1 MGKLDGRLAL
11 VTGASR
17 GIGEHCA
24 RSLAAQGARVAV
36 AARSESDLA
45 RIAGDLPNDPVV
57 LTSDL
62 AESGAG
68 VELAAAA
75 VEALG
80 GVDILVNNAGVSEIK
95 GQDEMVMRLNYHA
108 PLETTKALVRQMSER
123 GNGSVI
129 HMSSVAGATGV
140 AELPTYGATKAALD
154 SLTRSQ
160 AAQYGKHGVRVNAVA
175 PGLIITEMW
184 EEGRKTP
191 GLAEGLADHIALG
204 RWGDPHE
211 ISSVVA
217 FLASDDASY
226 VTGQTIVVDGGFHGV
241 TAWGDYF

>member
-1 MGKLDGRLAL
+1 
-11 VTGASR
+11 
-17 GIGEHCA
+17 
-24 RSLAAQGARVAV
+24 
-36 AARSESDLA
+36 
-45 RIAGDLPNDPVV
+45 VV

-68 VELAAAA
+68 AELAAAA

-108 PLETTKALVRQMSER
+108 PLETTKALIRQMSER

>member
-1 MGKLDGRLAL
+1 MGTLDGRLAL

-45 RIAGDLPNDPVV
+45 RVAGDLPNDPVV

-68 VELAAAA
+68 AELAAAA

>member
-45 RIAGDLPNDPVV
+45 RVAGDLPNDPVV

-62 AESGAG
+62 AEPGAG
-68 VELAAAA
+68 AELAAAA

-211 ISSVVA
+211 ISLVVA

>member
-1 MGKLDGRLAL
+1 MGTLDGRLAL

-24 RSLAAQGARVAV
+24 RSLAAEGARVAV

-45 RIAGDLPNDPVV
+45 RVAGDLPNDPVV

-68 VELAAAA
+68 AELAAAA

-108 PLETTKALVRQMSER
+108 PLETTKALIRQMSER